1 VTVLPR
7 WLVRT
12 CAYCL
17 AVLVVGVTVWLS
29 VRALAAVITV
39 SFAVA
44 AALLLAAL
52 MYPVTRA
59 LLHLR
64 LPPWAASLF
73 TLLALVGGLFGCLFL
88 VVERAMSQ
96 LTDLQKA
103 INDGAGRLRHL
114 LLRPPFSLSSKDIQ
128 QGQQQILQGVEH
140 ALPSPMAGASMLLQI
155 GTAALLMLFI
165 LFFLL
170 KQGSSMW
177 GWFVGWVPP
186 PHRRTTDAAGR
197 KAWQTLTSYVRGTVA
212 VAFVDAIGIGV
223 AMLFLGNPL
232 TASLTLA
239 TFIGAFIPI
248 VGATVSGVLAVGV
261 TLVTVGPWAAVILLG
276 AVIAVQQLE
285 GNLLQPLIMGHA
297 LKLNPVAIVVTVT
310 IGTIV
315 GGILGAIVAVPLVA
329 VCYRVVSF
337 LAGREDVDEM
347 AADGP
352 AAGREPRRDAVGA
365 DGARPHD
372 GAPGDGARDDGAATS
387 DRARPLSRWTRE

>member
-1 VTVLPR
+1 
-7 WLVRT
+7 
-12 CAYCL
+12 
-17 AVLVVGVTVWLS
+17 
-29 VRALAAVITV
+29 
-39 SFAVA
+39 
-44 AALLLAAL
+44 
-52 MYPVTRA
+52 
-59 LLHLR
+59 
-64 LPPWAASLF
+64 
-73 TLLALVGGLFGCLFL
+73 
-88 VVERAMSQ
+88 
-96 LTDLQKA
+96 
-103 INDGAGRLRHL
+103 
-114 LLRPPFSLSSKDIQ
+114 
-128 QGQQQILQGVEH
+128 
-140 ALPSPMAGASMLLQI
+140 MAGASMLLQI

-347 AADGP
+347 AADGS
-352 AAGREPRRDAVGA
+352 AAGREPRRNAVGA